1 MWLKIYSEVSL
12 AGKGYL
18 CIIPL
23 QLKKDSLLYFSW
35 LPTFQILCL
44 THSVWRNWLFFSQ
57 FEITASK
64 VQQYQPKFNSSVSH
78 SLTWSVDLLAL
89 YLVYASAERRK
100 KKSNQSSSL
109 MLLIYCDSTSQADIG
124 NTYSVKSM
132 EERKEE
138 NFSRK
143 NLHSTVLS
151 TCLSFFL
158 YFQGLLNWVGISL
171 KCILFLN
178 TK

>member
-1 MWLKIYSEVSL
+1 MHHSPAIKERLPTV
-12 AGKGYL
+12 
-18 CIIPL
+18 L
-23 QLKKDSLLYFSW
+23 QLTSYFPDSLSDS
-35 LPTFQILCL
+35 QCL
-44 THSVWRNWLFFSQ
+44 EKLAFFSQ